1 MKILHTTKL
10 SYRFGLLILCVLLGF
25 ASYGYWSF
33 KTLNDLKI
41 NGLTYQHIIQ
51 GKDLVADILPP
62 PEYLL
67 ESYFVVLQMAR
78 AESSALPALVA
89 KSKQLKIDFEDRH
102 HYWETHLAD
111 GAIKNLI
118 VVAAYQP
125 GLDFL
130 NLRDQLFIPA
140 LERGDKLAAE
150 QALAQ
155 LDEKYRIHRQ
165 VIDNLVV
172 NVTEKTTT
180 DESETRQ
187 LIQNRTL
194 LMLGLM
200 LFSGALV
207 IWLGIRITRS
217 LLNQLGGEPS
227 YAAEAVSKIAQG
239 DLSFNLALRPDDN
252 SSLLFSLSKMQFA
265 LRDIVSEIRTLVQA
279 AAVHGDFSVKIKL
292 DGKAGFVKELS
303 DLLNDLSVVSET
315 GLIDISRVACAL
327 AAGDLSQKITQN
339 YPGTFG
345 QAQNGVNQTVD
356 TLKMLVAEIQ
366 NIVEAAATRG
376 DFSVRLNLDTKR
388 GYSKTLAELLNQLS
402 ALTDSGLRDVLRVA
416 HALANADLTQKISQP
431 YPGLFG
437 QTIDSV
443 NLTVDNLKSLVVGV
457 QNAALLIDSASK
469 EIATGNIDLSQRT
482 EQQASSLEETAAS
495 MEQLTATVKQ
505 NADNARLANQ
515 LAFSANDVANKGG
528 MVVEKVVETMREIN
542 DSSRK
547 IVDIIAVIESISFQT
562 NILALNAAV
571 EAARAGDQGRGFAVV
586 ATEVRNLAHR
596 SASAAREIKGLID
609 NSVEKVA
616 DGSKQVAQAG
626 ATMEEIVTAVK
637 QVNDIIAE
645 IANASIEQSEGINQV
660 SQAISQMDQVTQQN
674 AALVEQAAAAA
685 ESLQEEASGL
695 NGSVSVFKIEVNS
708 SAPAFKNTRITQT
721 SKPKSREALAPA
733 AKSAP
738 AKPLALPKSEHD
750 EWEEF

>member
-1 MKILHTTKL
+1 MMDSL
-10 SYRFGLLILCVLLGF
+10 SVNKRFTLLIAAFVT
-25 ASYGYWSF
+25 SF
-33 KTLNDLKI
+33 LVACGVALTTLNLVKV
-41 NGLTYQHIIQ
+41 NGAIYEKLVLQ
-51 GKDLVADILPP
+51 KDLVADILPP

-78 AESSALPALVA
+78 AEPGALPALVA

-118 VVAAYQP
+118 VEAAYQP
-125 GLDFL
+125 GIDFL

-150 QALAQ
+150 HALAR

-172 NVTEKTTT
+172 KVTEQTTT
-180 DESETRQ
+180 DELETSQ

-194 LMLGLM
+194 LMLGLI

-207 IWLGIRITRS
+207 IWLGLKIARS
-217 LLNQLGGEPS
+217 ILNQLGGEPS
-227 YAAEAVSKIAQG
+227 YAADAVSKIAQG
-239 DLSFNLALRPDDN
+239 DLSFNLVLRPEDD
-252 SSLLFSLSKMQFA
+252 SSLLFSLNKMQFA
-265 LRDIVSEIRTLVQA
+265 LRDIVSEIRTIVQA

-303 DLLNDLSVVSET
+303 ELLNDLSVVSET
-315 GLIDISRVACAL
+315 GLIDISRVASAL

-345 QAQNGVNQTVD
+345 QAQNGMNQTVD

-366 NIVEAAATRG
+366 TIVETAATHG

-402 ALTDSGLRDVLRVA
+402 ALTDSGLRDVMRVSQ
-416 HALANADLTQKISQP
+416 ALASADLTQKISQP

-443 NLTVDNLKSLVVGV
+443 NVTVDNLNSLVNGV
-457 QNAALLIDSASK
+457 QKAVLLIDSASK
-469 EIATGNIDLSQRT
+469 EIATGNMDLSQRT
-482 EQQASSLEETAAS
+482 EEQASSLEETAAS

-515 LAFSANDVANKGG
+515 LAYSANDVATKGG
-528 MVVEKVVETMREIN
+528 VVVEKVVDTMRDIN

-547 IVDIIAVIESISFQT
+547 IVEIISVIESISFQT

-596 SASAAREIKGLID
+596 SASAAKEIKGLID

-626 ATMEEIVTAVK
+626 ATMAEIVSAVK

-685 ESLQEEASGL
+685 ASLQEEASGL
-695 NGSVSVFKIEVNS
+695 NGSVSVFKIKV
-708 SAPAFKNTRITQT
+708 SAAAPVLKNTRLTQT
-721 SKPKSREALAPA
+721 SKPTSREALAPA
-733 AKSAP
+733 AKVAS
-738 AKPLALPKSEHD
+738 AKPLALPKSEHE